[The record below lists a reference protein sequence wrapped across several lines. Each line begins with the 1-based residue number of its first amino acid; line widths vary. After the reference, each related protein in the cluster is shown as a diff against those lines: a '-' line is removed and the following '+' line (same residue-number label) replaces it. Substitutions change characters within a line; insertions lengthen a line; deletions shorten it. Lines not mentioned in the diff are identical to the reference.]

1 MSQEFENKV
10 LDLVKQKGF
19 YPYEDMSDFE
29 KFLEELPSKE
39 NFYSSLTDRKNSDK
53 EYEQVFNIWTIFE
66 MKKIKDYH
74 DLFLK
79 CEVLLLAD
87 VVEKLRNNRLKNYGL
102 CPSYYFTASL
112 LSWDSMLKMTKIEHE
127 LIPDP
132 DMYIFFEKGTRGGI
146 SYISNR
152 CSIINNKYI
161 RSYDVKEESKHII
174 YLDANSSYSYVMS
187 KFLPKSGFKWIDPK
201 KFDLNRYTSNSSKGC
216 VHEDDLEFPE

>member
-19 YPYEDMSDFE
+19 YPYEDMSNFE

-79 CEVLLLAD
+79 CDVLLLAD
-87 VVEKLRNNRLKNYGL
+87 VVEKLRNNRLKNYRL
-102 CPSYYFTASL
+102 YPS
-112 LSWDSMLKMTKIEHE
+112 
-127 LIPDP
+127 
-132 DMYIFFEKGTRGGI
+132 
-146 SYISNR
+146 
-152 CSIINNKYI
+152 
-161 RSYDVKEESKHII
+161 HIW
-174 YLDANSSYSYVMS
+174 AHQ
-187 KFLPKSGFKWIDPK
+187 F
-201 KFDLNRYTSNSSKGC
+201 
-216 VHEDDLEFPE
+216 